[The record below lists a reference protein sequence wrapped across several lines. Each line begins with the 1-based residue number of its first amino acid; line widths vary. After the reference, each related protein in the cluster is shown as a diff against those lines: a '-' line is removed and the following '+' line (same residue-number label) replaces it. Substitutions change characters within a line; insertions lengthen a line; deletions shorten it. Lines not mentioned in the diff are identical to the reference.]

1 MHSGAPRRGTTA
13 AVLPARLGLINSA
26 SRFRKLLPYMGAALV
41 AIIAAAAYS
50 TIEGMAKSRDWLAHT
65 YEVKSELTDLELHRA
80 QLHEYAAESSLA
92 ASADEQARSQAA
104 AVAIR
109 RAVARLKQLTQD
121 NTDQQQRL
129 EQLGPILEQHLK
141 TLNPSGKPAAP
152 TATQGRKSANTRLA
166 ISSDGPSNS
175 RPAPSAVAAIE
186 PLADQDARI
195 GAIVAGLQGQES
207 NLLAIR
213 QTAWDREFR
222 RNILVLAFA
231 VGACLMLLFANI
243 RLLREDVRSS
253 RIATEHNRESAD
265 SYRALSARIIGLQD
279 AERRKIG
286 RDLHDSI
293 GQSLAALQMNLD
305 QLALAS
311 PQGAP
316 LIADSLDLVRRSAQD
331 VRTISHLLHPPLL
344 DVIGFAAA
352 AQNYAQQFARRSKIQ
367 ANLNLPDELS
377 LPSKEVEL
385 VLFRVLQESLTN
397 VHRHAQAST
406 VDIRLALEDHQAVLK
421 IQDNGQGLPVGVI
434 EGFKAGMASGVGL
447 GGMRERLAEFG
458 GNLEVESSPRGTTVR
473 ASVPV

>member
-1 MHSGAPRRGTTA
+1 
-13 AVLPARLGLINSA
+13 
-26 SRFRKLLPYMGAALV
+26 
-41 AIIAAAAYS
+41 
-50 TIEGMAKSRDWLAHT
+50 
-65 YEVKSELTDLELHRA
+65 
-80 QLHEYAAESSLA
+80 
-92 ASADEQARSQAA
+92 
-104 AVAIR
+104 
-109 RAVARLKQLTQD
+109 
-121 NTDQQQRL
+121 
-129 EQLGPILEQHLK
+129 
-141 TLNPSGKPAAP
+141 
-152 TATQGRKSANTRLA
+152 
-166 ISSDGPSNS
+166 
-175 RPAPSAVAAIE
+175 
-186 PLADQDARI
+186 
-195 GAIVAGLQGQES
+195 
-207 NLLAIR
+207 
-213 QTAWDREFR
+213 
-222 RNILVLAFA
+222 LAFA

-331 VRTISHLLHPPLL
+331 VRTIAHLLHPPLL

-397 VHRHAQAST
+397 VHRHAQATT
-406 VDIRLALEDHQAVLK
+406 VDIWLALEDHQAVLR
-421 IQDNGQGLPVGVI
+421 IQDNGKGIPVGVI

>member
-1 MHSGAPRRGTTA
+1 
-13 AVLPARLGLINSA
+13 
-26 SRFRKLLPYMGAALV
+26 MGAALV
-41 AIIAAAAYS
+41 AIIAVAAYS
-50 TIEGMAKSRDWLAHT
+50 TIEGMAKSRDWLSHT

-104 AVAIR
+104 EVAIR
-109 RAVARLKQLTQD
+109 QAVARLQQLTQD
-121 NTDQQQRL
+121 NPDQQQRL
-129 EQLGPILEQHLK
+129 EQLAPILEQHLK
-141 TLNPSGKPAAP
+141 ALEPSGEPATP
-152 TATQGRKSANTRLA
+152 SATHGRKSANARLA
-166 ISSDGPSNS
+166 TSSDRPSNS
-175 RPAPSAVAAIE
+175 RPGPSAVRAIE
-186 PLADQDARI
+186 PLGEQDARI
-195 GAIVAGLQGQES
+195 DAIVAGLEGQES

-222 RNILVLAFA
+222 RNILLLAFA
-231 VGACLMLLFANI
+231 VGACLVLLFTNI

-253 RIATEHNRESAD
+253 RIATEHSQESAD

-305 QLALAS
+305 QLALAAS
-311 PQGAP
+311 PQSAP
-316 LIADSLDLVRRSAQD
+316 LVADSLDLVRRSAQD
-331 VRTISHLLHPPLL
+331 IRTISHLLHPPLL

-352 AQNYAQQFARRSKIQ
+352 AQSYAQQFARRSGIQ
-367 ANLNLPDELS
+367 AKLNLPDELS

-397 VHRHAQAST
+397 VHRHAQATT
-406 VDIRLALEDHQAVLK
+406 VDICLVLEDHQAVLK
-421 IQDNGQGLPVGVI
+421 IHDNGKGLPAGVI

-458 GNLEVESSPRGTTVR
+458 GNLEVESSPGGTTVR
-473 ASVPV
+473 AGVPV